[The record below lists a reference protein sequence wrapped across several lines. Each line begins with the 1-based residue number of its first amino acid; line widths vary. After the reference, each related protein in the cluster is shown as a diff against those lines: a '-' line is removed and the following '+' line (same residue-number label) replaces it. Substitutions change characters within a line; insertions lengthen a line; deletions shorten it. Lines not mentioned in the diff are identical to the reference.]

1 MAQSVVPH
9 GVVFDLD
16 GTILESEKLAR
27 RCFLA
32 ACADVGFPDIDVRVY
47 NRCVGTTSNRTAEIM
62 REGFGPDFP
71 FEKMSARWSEIYGE
85 EISTNPVPVKDGI
98 RDLLA
103 RLSDLNVPMAVATS
117 SRRPTVETK
126 LAMSDLAHYF
136 EFYVCSG
143 EADEGKP
150 HPAPYLKA
158 LARLELAAA
167 DCWALEDSDNGVRS
181 AVSAGLYVYQIPDEI
196 EPSDEVRNFGHEI
209 LSSAI
214 DLVRRLQ

>member
-1 MAQSVVPH
+1 MASSLVPR
-9 GVVFDLD
+9 GVIFDLD

-27 RCFLA
+27 HCFLA
-32 ACADVGFPDIDVRVY
+32 ACADVGFPDIDVQVY
-47 NRCVGTTSNRTAEIM
+47 NRCVGTTSARTAEIM
-62 REGFGPDFP
+62 RAGFGSEFP
-71 FEKMSARWSEIYGE
+71 FDKMSTRWSEIYGE
-85 EISTNPVPVKDGI
+85 EISNNPVPVKEGI

-103 RLSDLNVPMAVATS
+103 RFSDLHVPMAVATS

-126 LAMSDLAHYF
+126 LAMSGLSHYF
-136 EFYVCSG
+136 EFYVCGG

-158 LARLELAAA
+158 LKQLELMAV

-181 AVSAGLYVYQIPDEI
+181 AVSAGLLVYQIPDEI

-209 LSSAI
+209 LLSAM
-214 DLVRRLQ
+214 DLVKRLQ